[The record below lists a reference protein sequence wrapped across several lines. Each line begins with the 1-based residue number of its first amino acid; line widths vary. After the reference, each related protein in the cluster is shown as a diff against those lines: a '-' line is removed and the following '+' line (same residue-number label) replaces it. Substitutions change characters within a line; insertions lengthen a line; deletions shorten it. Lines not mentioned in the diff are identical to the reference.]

1 MTNRDVYSNRNKIKD
16 IAVPK
21 ADNRPQTYL
30 LMKTPFPH
38 SYFPMKAVRFLK
50 AKITDCYPEIS
61 AQIIEPSLLAC
72 TNICRLFPYLF

>member
-1 MTNRDVYSNRNKIKD
+1 MFIQIETKD

-30 LMKTPFPH
+30 LMKTLFPH
-38 SYFPMKAVRFLK
+38 SYFPVTAVRFLK
-50 AKITDCYPEIS
+50 AQITDCYPEIS
-61 AQIIEPSLLAC
+61 AQIIEASLLTC